1 MFSKLK
7 VSTRFLLFTMVFS
20 SIGISLLAATALYG
34 MQQIRA
40 SANAALENVEQLEAT
55 QEMLRT
61 VQIHFGTQL
70 LEWKNLLLRGVRGS
84 DEAAVQKALEN
95 FTAEEQGVRATLK
108 ELETA
113 TRSLGAKDI
122 AIAATIDDHAQLGA
136 SYRAALANYQTG
148 GVFEVDNQVRDLD
161 RRVSESIE
169 RVAKQFVVMQR
180 KAKARELK
188 SFAAMYSAQRHWL
201 LLLGGAVF
209 LALISMIWWVAMSV
223 TKPIGQVLRAT
234 EDLRSGEGD
243 LTFRLPSLTGEF
255 DHVAQSFNG
264 FVQKIQDLLLKIR
277 GSIEAVT
284 SSANEISDGSTDMST
299 RAEQQAATLE
309 ETVSTMEELTAS
321 VTESAARFDQANAL
335 ARRANQIAEQGGNIV
350 RNVKRSMDEID
361 SGAKRI
367 GDISSTIDG
376 IAFQTNILALNAAAE
391 AARAGEQGRGFAVV
405 ASEIRH
411 LASRSASAAKEI
423 KSLISDSVA
432 KAREGNLL
440 AAEAESNMAEI
451 VSVTGEVS
459 QIMNDVSATA
469 REQARGID
477 QVSEGLAQMNSAVQ
491 QNTNLLV
498 EAATAAESQ
507 KHQAQQLLE
516 QLSVFKLGAASRHQ
530 ENKARNMAASGPMNR
545 LPENPARKF
554 TPLQPAVA
562 SARDDWQE
570 F

>member
-7 VSTRFLLFTMVFS
+7 ISTRFLLFTVVIS
-20 SIGISLLAATALYG
+20 SVGISLLAAAALHG

-40 SANAALENVEQLEAT
+40 SANAALGQVEQLDAT
-55 QEMLRT
+55 KEMLRT

-70 LEWKNLLLRGVRGS
+70 LEWKNLLLRGVRGG
-84 DEAAVQKALEN
+84 DEAALQKALEN
-95 FTAEEQGVRATLK
+95 FTAEEQGVQATLH
-108 ELETA
+108 ELEKA
-113 TRSLGAKDI
+113 TRSLGAQGI
-122 AIAATIDDHAQLGA
+122 SFASTIEDHARLGA
-136 SYRAALANYQTG
+136 SYRNALANYQTG
-148 GVFEVDNQVRDLD
+148 GVFEVDSEVKDFD
-161 RRVSESIE
+161 RRVSEGIE
-169 RVAKQFVVMQR
+169 RIAKQFVVMQR
-180 KAKARELK
+180 QAKARELK
-188 SFAAMYSAQRHWL
+188 SFADMYSTQRRWL
-201 LLLGGAVF
+201 LILGSGVF
-209 LALISMIWWVAMSV
+209 LALVSIIWWVTMSA

-234 EDLRSGEGD
+234 EDLRAGARD

-255 DHVAQSFNG
+255 NHVAQSFNG
-264 FVQKIQDLLLKIR
+264 FVQKIQDVLLKIR
-277 GSIEAVT
+277 GSVEAVT
-284 SSANEISDGSTDMST
+284 VSANEISAGSTDMST

-309 ETVSTMEELTAS
+309 ETVSTMEELTAT

-376 IAFQTNILALNAAAE
+376 IAFQTNILALNAAVE
-391 AARAGEQGRGFAVV
+391 AAHAGDQGRGFAVV
-405 ASEIRH
+405 ASEIRN

-423 KSLISDSVA
+423 KSLIVDSVA
-432 KAREGNLL
+432 RAQDGNHL
-440 AAEAESNMAEI
+440 ASQAENNMAEI
-451 VSVTGEVS
+451 MSVTGAVS

-491 QNTNLLV
+491 RNTTLLV

-507 KHQAQQLLE
+507 KHQAQKLLH
-516 QLSVFKLGAASRHQ
+516 QVGVFKLGAASRYQ
-530 ENKARNMAASGPMNR
+530 ENKLGEKPISGPMDR
-545 LPENPARKF
+545 LPKNPARKF
-554 TPLQPAVA
+554 VPVQPAVA
-562 SARDDWQE
+562 AASDDRQE